1 MNETYTTFTDKMRA
15 RFKTFGESCAA
26 ALLKIGLTANAVT
39 LIGCAGHIIAAVLIA
54 FGHFTSAG
62 ILLIFFA
69 ATDFF
74 DGTMARM
81 TNGGKGTKFGAVL
94 DSTTDRYA
102 EFIVFAGLV
111 AYYALR
117 GDWLHMIVAYAAIMG
132 AILVSYTR
140 AKGEIEG
147 LNMRLGLMS
156 RLERYLFLVPSLLI
170 GLPVI
175 AVWAI
180 ALGSH
185 FTAVQR
191 ILYMRRQ
198 LETEPISSDPPQS
211 SSQS

>member
-1 MNETYTTFTDKMRA
+1 MNESYSTFTDKMRA
-15 RFKTFGESCAA
+15 RFRTFGESCAA
-26 ALLKIGLTANAVT
+26 ALLKIGLTANGVT
-39 LIGCAGHIIAAVLIA
+39 LIGCAGHILAAVLIA

-62 ILLIFFA
+62 VLLIFFA
-69 ATDFF
+69 VTDFF

-81 TNGGKGTKFGAVL
+81 TTNGKGTKFGAVL

-102 EFIVFAGLV
+102 EFIVFAGFV

-117 GDWLHMIVAYAAIMG
+117 GDWLHMLVSYAAIMG
-132 AILVSYTR
+132 AVLVSYTR
-140 AKGEIEG
+140 AKGEIED

-170 GLPVI
+170 GLPAI
-175 AVWAI
+175 AIWAI

-198 LETEPISSDPPQS
+198 LESDPASTDSP
-211 SSQS
+211 SQP

>member
-1 MNETYTTFTDKMRA
+1 M
-15 RFKTFGESCAA
+15 
-26 ALLKIGLTANAVT
+26 
-39 LIGCAGHIIAAVLIA
+39 
-54 FGHFTSAG
+54 
-62 ILLIFFA
+62 
-69 ATDFF
+69 
-74 DGTMARM
+74 
-81 TNGGKGTKFGAVL
+81 
-94 DSTTDRYA
+94 
-102 EFIVFAGLV
+102 FAGLV

-198 LETEPISSDPPQS
+198 LETELISSDPPQS